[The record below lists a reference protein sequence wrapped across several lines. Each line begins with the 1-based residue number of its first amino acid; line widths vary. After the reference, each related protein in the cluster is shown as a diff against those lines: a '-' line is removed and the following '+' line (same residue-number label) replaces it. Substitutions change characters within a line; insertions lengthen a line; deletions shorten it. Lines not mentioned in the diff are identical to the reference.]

1 MTEQRVQGLQAA
13 SHPPVVSSSPGAEGR
28 LQAIQEEFN
37 SPLQGRETFPV
48 QELEVL
54 RWVFTW
60 RGQPSCCNPY
70 PRVMQAEKICRLK
83 RRVDEELQEFKHP
96 DLFQLALVHLLM
108 ANMGDRRPKALK
120 SHY

>member
-1 MTEQRVQGLQAA
+1 MDAHLHIHTGTVRHDTHATLIPDFPDAMRHRNPMTEQRVQGLQAA

-60 RGQPSCCNPY
+60 RGQPSC
-70 PRVMQAEKICRLK
+70 
-83 RRVDEELQEFKHP
+83 
-96 DLFQLALVHLLM
+96 
-108 ANMGDRRPKALK
+108 
-120 SHY
+120 